1 MHKPADMEFITGNAQ
16 TIERMPKLQ
25 ARRPFAVETV
35 AFLNALSGRLMRH
48 KTYADVVTFGFW
60 CRKAA
65 LLGYKKSYDD
75 LDVRLGRGVV
85 FHIAP
90 SNVAVNFA
98 YSLAAGLL
106 AGNANIIRLPSKD
119 FTQTSIICNEINQVL
134 ESGHETLA
142 PYICMI
148 KYPSGSTA
156 VTERLSAICDC
167 RVIWGGDA
175 TISEIRRSPLKP
187 RAIEITFA
195 DRHSLL
201 VVDADAYLQIDDKA
215 SVARH
220 FYNDTLLSDQNA
232 CTSPRIIV
240 WLGKHKQQ
248 AKDVFWKQ
256 IEELAVKQ
264 YEIAPAQAVG
274 KLHAAYK
281 VAACKPVRFESGL
294 GARIYRFQVDKLD
307 SDLMD
312 FKHNSGFFFEYDA
325 SELDEILPVCDGKC
339 QTVTYLGVNRDDL
352 TAFLRAAAP
361 KGIDRAVPVGKSMD
375 FGLVWDGC
383 DLIRTLSRRY
393 VIE

>member
-1 MHKPADMEFITGNAQ
+1 MEFITGNAQ
-16 TIERMPKLQ
+16 TIEHMPNLL
-25 ARRPFAVETV
+25 ARRPFADETV
-35 AFLNALSGRLMRH
+35 EFLNALSGRLMRH
-48 KTYADVVTFGFW
+48 KTYADVVTLGFW

-65 LLGYKKSYDD
+65 LLGYKKCYDD
-75 LDVRLGRGVV
+75 LELRLGRGVV

-106 AGNANIIRLPSKD
+106 AGNANIVRLPSKD
-119 FTQTSIICNEINQVL
+119 FEQTSVICEEINRVL
-134 ESGHETLA
+134 ESGHEALA
-142 PYICMI
+142 PYICMV
-148 KYPSGSTA
+148 KYPSASKET
-156 VTERLSAICDC
+156 TDRLSAICDC

-187 RAIEITFA
+187 RAIEMTFA

-201 VVDADAYLQIDDKA
+201 VVDADAYLQMDDKA
-215 SVARH
+215 LAARQ
-220 FYNDTLLSDQNA
+220 FYNDTFLSDQNA
-232 CTSPRIIV
+232 CTAPRIIV

-248 AKDVFWKQ
+248 AKEVFWKH
-256 IEELAVKQ
+256 IEELAAKQ

-281 VAACKPVRFESGL
+281 AAAYKPVRFQGGL
-294 GARIYRFQVDKLD
+294 GARNYRFQVEKLD
-307 SDLMD
+307 PDLMD

-325 SELDEILPVCDGKC
+325 NELNEILPVCNEKC
-339 QTVTYLGVNRDDL
+339 QTLTYIGVSRDDI
-352 TAFLRAAAP
+352 TEFIRTAAP
-361 KGIDRAVPVGKSMD
+361 KGIDRVVSVGKSMD
-375 FGLVWDGC
+375 FGLVWDGY